1 MKTVKK
7 GIVIGTMFL
16 VNMACQKEVL
26 APNTIN
32 EKKEDV
38 KLMIINPKSDPTK
51 TV

>member
-1 MKTVKK
+1 MKTLKK
-7 GIVIGTMFL
+7 GLAVGTMFL
-16 VNMACQKEVL
+16 VTMACQKEEL

-38 KLMIINPKSDPTK
+38 KLMIVNPKSDPTK